1 MNKKLISLSTA
12 ALVLF
17 LGACGN
23 AGSDAD
29 TSTGAVESS
38 EPSETEEVTKVSV
51 GVVSEVEIDVWE
63 DIKERLA
70 EENIEITIEQFTD
83 YIQPN
88 MALADGSLDLN
99 AFQHVAHLEEFN
111 ANNNSDIV
119 PIGFTYVSPLGL
131 YSDSL
136 TDYND
141 IPEGAEIAI
150 PNDVTNGGRALLLL
164 QSIDL
169 ITLEES
175 AGTNATVSDISNN
188 PKNIS
193 FRELDASQT
202 ARTLGD
208 VDAAI
213 INTNYAT
220 DSGLNP
226 SEDALFLDTDNI
238 AEVSEIYKNVIAAR
252 SEDAENA
259 TYLKIVE
266 AYQSEKT
273 AKKIEEVT
281 EGNDVPAWE

>member
-12 ALVLF
+12 TLVLF

-23 AGSDAD
+23 TGSDAD
-29 TSTGAVESS
+29 SSTGAVESS
-38 EPSETEEVTKVSV
+38 ETEEVTEVSV

-63 DIKERLA
+63 DVKERLA
-70 EENIEITIEQFTD
+70 EENIELTIEQFTD
-83 YIQPN
+83 YVQPN
-88 MALADGSLDLN
+88 VALSDGSLDLN
-99 AFQHVAHLEEFN
+99 AFQHVAYLEEFN
-111 ANNNSDIV
+111 ANNGSDIV

-164 QSIDL
+164 QAIDL
-169 ITLEES
+169 ITLDEA
-175 AGTNATVSDISNN
+175 AGTNATVSDITDN
-188 PKNIS
+188 PKNIT
-193 FRELDASQT
+193 FTELDASQT
-202 ARTLGD
+202 ARALGD

-238 AEVSEIYKNVIAAR
+238 AEVNEIYKNVIATR

-259 TYLKIVE
+259 AYLKVVE
-266 AYQSEKT
+266 AYQSEET